1 MNKVRVFFCQK
12 SSLKKAGSSDSK
24 FQRLI
29 SELEEEEETLK
40 KPPVMAFG
48 RRQIQIVIYHLKMRD
63 CPSPQIHFPVKR

>member
-1 MNKVRVFFCQK
+1 MNTVRVFSCQK

-24 FQRLI
+24 FQQLI
-29 SELEEEEETLK
+29 SELKKDEESLK

-63 CPSPQIHFPVKR
+63 CPSPQFISQ